1 MGAFGS
7 VFDPRQAIIKH
18 HNHMKNTLRSFTML
32 FVLCLT
38 ANTIFAQENDN
49 DLARVNRVNETPV
62 YIYSEPLNE
71 YGVVATKGTG
81 GKAGSFLTGGVVN
94 EGISAKA
101 SQYLKRLNKE
111 AKKKKFEF
119 DAVLYSNGKQAAAIK
134 WNDNYDTKN
143 KDLARVKS
151 INGVLVF
158 ALCEPVNDYEVVIEK
173 SGGAKV
179 GSYLS
184 GGLANKGIEGDLTQ
198 FVRRIQKGADEE
210 GKTIDAIIYNA
221 GKRAIGIKFK

>member
-1 MGAFGS
+1 
-7 VFDPRQAIIKH
+7 
-18 HNHMKNTLRSFTML
+18 MKINLRSISFL
-32 FVLCLT
+32 FVLSLV
-38 ANTIFAQENDN
+38 ANALLSQEDENN
-49 DLARVNRVNETPV
+49 LARVNRVNGTPV
-62 YIYSEPLNE
+62 YIYSEPLND

-81 GKAGSFLTGGVVN
+81 GKMGSLLTGGVVN
-94 EGISAKA
+94 EGVSAKA

-119 DAVLYSNGKQAAAIK
+119 DAVLYSSGKQAAAIK
-134 WNDNYDTKN
+134 WNDNFDSEK
-143 KDLARVKS
+143 KDMARVKS

-158 ALCEPVNDYEVVIEK
+158 ALCEPVSDYDVVIEK

-198 FVRRIQKGADEE
+198 FVKRIQKAADEE